1 MDSGNGEGIQ
11 IKIAIYG
18 KGGIGKSTIS
28 ANTSAALAM
37 NGYRILQVGC
47 DPKHDSTRLLLGGKI
62 PMTVLEYI
70 KTHHPSE
77 RKAEDIVFR
86 GFGDV
91 ACVESGGPEPGVG
104 CAGRG
109 VITTFELLEELGV
122 RSSLFDVTLYDVLG
136 DVVCGG
142 FAVPIRSEY
151 ADAVYIVTS
160 GEFLSLYAA
169 NNILKGIRNFT
180 EKKNRVA
187 GIIHNARGDLEEDAR
202 VKRFA
207 DAVSLPVVIQIPR
220 SDIFA
225 NAEKEGCT
233 VIERYPESPEA
244 VLFQAFAQHTM
255 SIHPGN
261 GGILYPAAPLSDT
274 DLEHIV
280 LLRDETVP
288 KRKFVFNPEDK
299 KHTSKTFS
307 VSVKNKR
314 PLIGCAFAGAVSVS
328 SQVTDA
334 ATVMHGPRSCTLMM
348 YEKLLD
354 TWQQSAIRYGQKYRE
369 DLEKRLYSTDMAEE
383 DFIFGGEKKLKE
395 TLESVITDGFS
406 LIFIVTA
413 CPPGII
419 GDDIDKVIAAVRKQN
434 ETVRIIPIKVDG
446 NLVGDYV
453 QGVMDAHGAVISLI
467 EKDISK
473 GKYPLVNI
481 IAEKWLA
488 ENEERS
494 IQAIQELLD
503 RLGIGINC
511 RFLIHT
517 DSRSVIRF
525 NEAALNLAADRDDT
539 VASIKALLAP
549 VSSVPFLDLPL
560 PTGFFETKEWLLA
573 IARVFGVEAKAREI
587 IDMEEV
593 KYQEKIEHLKPELE
607 GKTIL
612 ISTYPKSV
620 DWVCDIA
627 NDLGMAILKVGLTYS
642 PFSEEF
648 VSRFSGKFPI
658 SHNYTLEMRSDDI
671 RNLKPDLVLLTYPA
685 LRPSDNARSAHI
697 PYCPGFGFQAGI
709 DRAMQWSIQMNVPVI
724 EGWKQDGDGIV

>member
-1 MDSGNGEGIQ
+1 MKSGGREGIR

-37 NGYRILQVGC
+37 KGRRILQIGC

-70 KTHHPSE
+70 KLNPPSK
-77 RKAEDIVFR
+77 RKAEDIVYR

-109 VITTFELLEELGV
+109 VITTFELLDELGV
-122 RSSLFDVTLYDVLG
+122 SSSLFDVTLYDVLG

-142 FAVPIRSEY
+142 FAVPIRNEY

-180 EKKNRVA
+180 ETKGRIA
-187 GIIHNARGDLEEDAR
+187 GIIHNSRGDCEEEAR

-207 DAVSLPVVIQIPR
+207 DAVRLPVVVRIPR
-220 SDIFA
+220 SDIFSK
-225 NAEKEGCT
+225 AEKEGCT
-233 VIERYPESPEA
+233 VIERYPDSPEA
-244 VLFQAFAQHTM
+244 ELFRACADHAE

-261 GGILYPAAPLSDT
+261 GGLLYPAAPLSDT
-274 DLEHIV
+274 VLEQIV
-280 LLRDETVP
+280 LMRNDISQ
-288 KRKFVFNPEDK
+288 KNKFIFDPDDK
-299 KHTSKTFS
+299 KTLLKTLS

-314 PLIGCAFAGAVSVS
+314 PLIGCAFSGAVSVS
-328 SQVTDA
+328 SQVSDA
-334 ATVMHGPRSCTLMM
+334 ATIMHGPRSCTLMM

-354 TWQQSAIRYGQKYRE
+354 TLQHSTIRFGQEYRKY
-369 DLEKRLYSTDMAEE
+369 LEKRLYSTDMTDDE
-383 DFIFGGEKKLKE
+383 FIFGGEEKLKA
-395 TLESVITDGFS
+395 TLESVVHDGFS
-406 LIFIVTA
+406 LIFIVTT

-419 GDDIDKVIAAVRKQN
+419 GDDIGKVIAAFKKQHEN
-434 ETVRIIPIKVDG
+434 IRIIPIKVDG

-467 EKDISK
+467 EKNISRVNT
-473 GKYPLVNI
+473 PLVNI
-481 IAEKWLA
+481 IGEKWLA
-488 ENEERS
+488 ENGEQS
-494 IQAIQELLD
+494 IQAIRELLD

-511 RFLIHT
+511 RLLIHS
-517 DSRSVIRF
+517 DSRSVMRF
-525 NEAALNLAADRDDT
+525 NEAALNLPADRDDI
-539 VASIKALLAP
+539 VSSIKTFLAP

-560 PTGFFETKEWLLA
+560 PTGFFETKKWLLEV
-573 IARVFGVEAKAREI
+573 ARVFGMEEKALQIINAEEAKYR
-587 IDMEEV
+587 
-593 KYQEKIEHLKPELE
+593 EKIESLKPDLE

-620 DWVCDIA
+620 DWVCDLA
-627 NDLGMAILKVGLTYS
+627 CDLGMSILKVGLSYS

-648 VSRFSGKFPI
+648 ISRFSGLFPI
-658 SHNYTLEMRSDDI
+658 VHNYTLEMRSDDI
-671 RNLKPDLVLLTYPA
+671 RDMKPDLVLLTYPS
-685 LRPSDNARSAHI
+685 LRRSDHARSAHI
-697 PYCPGFGFQAGI
+697 PYCPGFGFHAGV
-709 DRAMQWSIQMNVPVI
+709 DRAITWRDMMKVPVI
-724 EGWKQDGDGIV
+724 EGWKQDGEGII

>member
-142 FAVPIRSEY
+142 FAVPIRSDY
-151 ADAVYIVTS
+151 TDAVYIVTS

-220 SDIFA
+220 SNIFS

-233 VIERYPESPEA
+233 VIERYPDSPEWT
-244 VLFQAFAQHTM
+244 LFQTLADHAE
-255 SIHPGN
+255 SIQPGN

-288 KRKFVFNPEDK
+288 KRKFTFHPDNRKSAQKP
-299 KHTSKTFS
+299 FS

-328 SQVTDA
+328 SQVSDA
-334 ATVMHGPRSCTLMM
+334 ATIMHGPRSCTLMM

-354 TWQQSAIRYGQKYRE
+354 TLQYSSIRFGHEYRKN
-369 DLEKRLYSTDMAEE
+369 LAKRLYSTDMADE
-383 DFIFGGEKKLKE
+383 DFIFGGEKKLKK
-395 TLESVITDGFS
+395 TLESVISDGFR
-406 LIFIVTA
+406 LIFIVTT

-419 GDDIDKVIAAVRKQN
+419 GDDIDKVITAVRKQHD
-434 ETVRIIPIKVDG
+434 TIRIIPIKVDG

-467 EKDISK
+467 EKDISRENT
-473 GKYPLVNI
+473 PLVNI

-488 ENEERS
+488 ENEEQS
-494 IQAIQELLD
+494 IKEIRELLD

-511 RFLIHT
+511 RFLIHS
-517 DSRSVIRF
+517 DSQSVMRF
-525 NEAALNLAADRDDT
+525 NEAALNLPADRDDT
-539 VASIKALLAP
+539 VTSIKTLLAP
-549 VSSVPFLDLPL
+549 VSSVPFLDMPL
-560 PTGFFETKEWLLA
+560 PTGFFETKKWLLA
-573 IARVFGVEAKAREI
+573 VARIFGMEEKARDI
-587 IDMEEV
+587 IDKEEV
-593 KYQEKIEHLKPELE
+593 KYRKKIELLKPELE

-627 NDLGMAILKVGLTYS
+627 HDLGMSILKVGLTYS

-648 VSRFSGKFPI
+648 ISRFTGMFPI
-658 SHNYTLEMRSDDI
+658 VHNYTLEMRSDDI
-671 RNLKPDLVLLTYPA
+671 RDMKPDLVLLTYPS
-685 LRPSDNARSAHI
+685 LRRSDHARSAHI

-709 DRAMQWSIQMNVPVI
+709 DRAMTWRNQMKVPVI
-724 EGWKQDGDGIV
+724 EGWKLYGDGII